1 MNRKELSAGGCT
13 FSFERPAA
21 GVVVVTIRGFD
32 KGELGDAPLKEISS
46 GFGLGR
52 PTELFV
58 DASQASGAAKEV
70 SDAWTQFF
78 AERRKDLKS
87 VHVLVGS
94 KVVHL
99 TVAIAQHL
107 SRTGNLVQLY
117 SDPEIFADRL
127 RLASKKSGSEPDGQ

>member
-1 MNRKELSAGGCT
+1 MIAHTTTQLSAGACT
-13 FSFERPAA
+13 FTFERPAP
-21 GVVVVTIRGFD
+21 GVMVVTIQGFD
-32 KGELGDAPLKEISS
+32 KGELGDAPLKEIAT
-46 GFGLGR
+46 GFGLGG
-52 PTELFV
+52 PLELFI
-58 DASQASGAAKEV
+58 DAGQASGAAKEV
-70 SDAWTQFF
+70 SDAWTRFF

-94 KVVHL
+94 KVVQL

-127 RLASKKSGSEPDGQ
+127 RLARERKD